1 MKKIDRRKN
10 SRTDICNPISYFCM
24 DKDGHILDQH
34 TGVAFNISQ
43 SGIGIETGLKIE
55 SDYILLN
62 FIDLENNVVEIKGQV
77 VYCRKNDSGRY
88 DTGINFHGTHA
99 EKVQIKN
106 KIIGSCNYQKN
117 RFDLAISLP
126 T

>member
-1 MKKIDRRKN
+1 MKKIDKRKN
-10 SRTDICNPISYFCM
+10 PRTDICTPISYFCI
-24 DKDGHILDQH
+24 DKNGHILDQQ
-34 TGVAFNISQ
+34 TGAAFNISQ
-43 SGIGIETGLKIE
+43 SGIGFETGLTIE

-62 FIDLENNVVEIKGQV
+62 FIDLEDNVVEIKGQV

-99 EKVQIKN
+99 EKIQFKN
-106 KIIGSCNYQKN
+106 KLIESCNYQKN
-117 RFDLAISLP
+117 RFDIAISLP